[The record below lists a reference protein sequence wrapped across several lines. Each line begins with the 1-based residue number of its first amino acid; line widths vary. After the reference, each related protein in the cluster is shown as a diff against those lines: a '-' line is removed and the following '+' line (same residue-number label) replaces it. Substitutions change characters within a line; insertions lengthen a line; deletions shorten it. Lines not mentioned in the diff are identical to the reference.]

1 MTDQLFHGKYWNG
14 HEGLLLP
21 VSVVG
26 LAEDCWPSTLPALGR
41 IVAPGLATSLHLM
54 PTPFNILEPLVAW
67 LCPSQGPSWERR
79 PIMGALKSP
88 PCWRSLGLG
97 GQACTY
103 PWRYSPFPAAC
114 HSWGEAG
121 PRSWRALQVSTLPAM
136 SQLFISGQTQYTGST
151 PPGVLRNEKIWQLQL
166 LALARSWN
174 LFKWKMG
181 FKLNRVQLCWFA
193 LLNPCQLLNR
203 PASNADFW
211 ILFRSLRPL
220 SWTANITLDRN
231 YHWN

>member
-1 MTDQLFHGKYWNG
+1 MLTSEQFALIKHKIRNVPWLVVWSLINCFTVNIEWSWRT
-14 HEGLLLP
+14 LSLP

-136 SQLFISGQTQYTGST
+136 SQLFISGQSRYTGST
-151 PPGVLRNEKIWQLQL
+151 PQVYWGMIEKD
-166 LALARSWN
+166 LATSIAGTCKVMELVQVKN
-174 LFKWKMG
+174 G
-181 FKLNRVQLCWFA
+181 FQ
-193 LLNPCQLLNR
+193 
-203 PASNADFW
+203 
-211 ILFRSLRPL
+211 IE
-220 SWTANITLDRN
+220 
-231 YHWN
+231 

>member
-1 MTDQLFHGKYWNG
+1 M
-14 HEGLLLP
+14 
-21 VSVVG
+21 SVVG

-136 SQLFISGQTQYTGST
+136 SQLFISGQSQYTGSS
-151 PPGVLRNEKIWQLQL
+151 PPGVLRNDWERFGNFNCWHLQGHGTCSSEKWV
-166 LALARSWN
+166 
-174 LFKWKMG
+174 
-181 FKLNRVQLCWFA
+181 LNWIECNCAGLHC
-193 LLNPCQLLNR
+193 
-203 PASNADFW
+203 W
-211 ILFRSLRPL
+211 ILAS
-220 SWTANITLDRN
+220 S
-231 YHWN
+231 